1 MADVFMLLNH
11 ARACANGSYFE
22 KMDEPK
28 TVKLLIVGDFMTTP
42 ISTQDAVDL
51 F

>member
-1 MADVFMLLNH
+1 MADMLMELNH
-11 ARACANGSYFE
+11 ARACADGSHFE
-22 KMDEPK
+22 KMGELK
-28 TVKLLIVGDFMTTP
+28 TVKLPIVDDFMTTP